1 MHRTFR
7 EQLLLLVY
15 QENIGIYTFNN
26 EQEWLTIKLRI
37 ERKKNR

>member
-26 EQEWLTIKLRI
+26 EQEWLTIK
-37 ERKKNR
+37 